1 MGIWSFW
8 LILGV
13 GFLVVELLTMSTTC
27 LYVGTGALAAM
38 VAALLGG
45 EWIVT
50 IVTFVGFTGVFY
62 AATYRWRHRL
72 VKALNKGA
80 EHGATGMDALI
91 GRTGIVVNAPD
102 CLRMR
107 IDGDVWQV
115 KPANR
120 STQIAA
126 GEEVRVVGYESI
138 ILLVERPQ
146 GL

>member
-1 MGIWSFW
+1 MGLWSFW

-13 GFLVVELLTMSTTC
+13 GFLIAEVLTMSTTC

-45 EWIVT
+45 EWLVT
-50 IVTFVGFTGVFY
+50 IVTFVVFTSLLYVT
-62 AATYRWRHRL
+62 TYRWRHRL
-72 VKALNKGA
+72 VKVLNKGS

-91 GRTGIVVNAPD
+91 GRTGIVFEAPD

-115 KPANR
+115 R
-120 STQIAA
+120 SAKRNMPIFP

-138 ILLVERPQ
+138 ILAVEKAND
-146 GL
+146 